1 MPTFCRHNRFI
12 ERCPVCSKE
21 LAPDSPLRPAAP
33 STRTRRSSSGK
44 ERTRAQRAAPGLR
57 VSRESRAVEDGYQS
71 ELVPG
76 LRASADA
83 ERLAEEL
90 AFSAQRLLAI
100 ASSPPGVYADV
111 AAARA
116 SDPAWATWAA
126 LLLVYICPLEEEHDA
141 FVSIRAALAST
152 PGPGAPDAGAELP
165 DPDALDL
172 GPRTAHEAGR
182 GASTLRAFLEWA
194 GRSGGISAA
203 FTGDA
208 GWSPE
213 RRFARVFE
221 RLALPAFGRA
231 GRYDLL
237 VVLGRAGV
245 YDLAPDSLQLA
256 PQRGVAA
263 EDPATLAA
271 KRVFGIADPLLLD
284 RRATALAQEADVP
297 LAALDLAL
305 ANWAAPQRATIGV
318 PPGPEPPAALPRIRG
333 ALSL

>member
-33 STRTRRSSSGK
+33 ATRTRRSSSGS
-44 ERTRAQRAAPGLR
+44 ERTRAQRASPGLR
-57 VSRESRAVEDGYQS
+57 VRRESRAEEDGYQS
-71 ELVPG
+71 GLVPG

-100 ASSPPGVYADV
+100 ASSPMGVYADV
-111 AAARA
+111 ASARA
-116 SDPAWATWAA
+116 TDPAWATWAA
-126 LLLVYICPLEEEHDA
+126 LLLVYICPLESEDA
-141 FVSIRAALAST
+141 FASIRAALAAT

-182 GASTLRAFLEWA
+182 GTATLRAFLEWA
-194 GRSGGISAA
+194 QRSGGISTA

-221 RLALPAFGRA
+221 RLTLPGFGRA
-231 GRYDLL
+231 GGYDML

-245 YDLAPDSLQLA
+245 FDLAPDSLQLA
-256 PQRGVAA
+256 AQRGVAA

-284 RRATALAQEADVP
+284 RRACALAQAADVP

-305 ANWAAPQRATIGV
+305 ANWAAPERATIGV
-318 PPGPEPPAALPRIRG
+318 PPGDGPPAEIAQIRA